1 MRKGAAAISPRIGLD
16 LPTLVRA
23 TAQLADEQG
32 LREVTLANV
41 AKQLNMRSP
50 SLYNHIDGLSGLRNE
65 LAVYGL
71 EQLYLRLEAASQS
84 LPPGKEAIL
93 ALALAYVS
101 YARSHPGVYEA
112 TLQAP
117 DPGNSRLQEWSERL
131 VLLVLKLLAPY
142 QLEETAAIHAVRGLR
157 SLMHGFVAL
166 KQAGGFGLPIDTDAS
181 FRTIIEVYLS
191 GLEQLRQPQ

>member
-1 MRKGAAAISPRIGLD
+1 MSPRIGLD
-16 LPTLVRA
+16 LPGLVHAAAR
-23 TAQLADEQG
+23 LADEQG

-50 SLYNHIDGLSGLRNE
+50 SLYNHVDGLPGLRNE

-71 EQLYLRLEAASQS
+71 EQLYVQLEAAVQS
-84 LPPGKEAIL
+84 LPPGKDAIM
-93 ALALAYVS
+93 ALAVAYAS
-101 YARSHPGVYEA
+101 YAHSHPGVYEA

-117 DPGNSRLQEWSERL
+117 DAGNLRLQSWSERL
-131 VLLVLKLLAPY
+131 VTLVLRLLAPY

-166 KQAGGFGLPIDTDAS
+166 EQAGGFGLPVDKELS
-181 FRTIIEVYLS
+181 FRTVIEMYLA
-191 GLEQLRQPQ
+191 GLERLRQP

>member
-181 FRTIIEVYLS
+181 FRTIIEVYLA

>member
-16 LPTLVRA
+16 LPALVRA

-181 FRTIIEVYLS
+181 FRTIIEVYLA

>member
-1 MRKGAAAISPRIGLD
+1 M
-16 LPTLVRA
+16 LVRA

-157 SLMHGFVAL
+157 SMMHGFVAL
-166 KQAGGFGLPIDTDAS
+166 KQAGGFGLPINTDDS
-181 FRTIIEVYLS
+181 FRTIIEVYLA

>member
-142 QLEETAAIHAVRGLR
+142 QLEETAAIHAVRGMR

-181 FRTIIEVYLS
+181 FRTIIEVYLA